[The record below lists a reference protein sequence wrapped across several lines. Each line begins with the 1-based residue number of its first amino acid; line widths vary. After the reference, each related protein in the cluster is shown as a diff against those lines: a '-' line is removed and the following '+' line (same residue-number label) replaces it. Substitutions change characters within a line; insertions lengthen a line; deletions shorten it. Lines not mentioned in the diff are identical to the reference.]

1 MTETL
6 LKEMKQAVKEDKFF
20 DFISDNY
27 YRMEKEDL
35 KQIIMEMDW
44 FIYSQ
49 SPKTQREAEQYVL
62 NVLEDED

>member
-44 FIYSQ
+44 FIYTK
-49 SPKTQREAEQYVL
+49 SPTSQREAEQYVL
-62 NVLEDED
+62 DVLEDKD